1 MPRHSTEPAL
11 ALPPRARGVT
21 ASKWL
26 YDSIRAA
33 ILDGRLQSGAR
44 LPATRDL
51 AHRYGLARGTIVS
64 AFDQLKAE
72 GYLDARVGSGTRVAA
87 ELPDR
92 LLEAGR
98 GTHSRGSGVARAR
111 PIRLSEYGRRVRG
124 LGPADPP
131 RVRAF
136 RTNLPALDLFP
147 MALWTQMAG
156 RRYRRASTE
165 FLRGCGPLGHPPLQ
179 RAVAHYLGASR
190 GVACEPEQVVIV
202 SGVQEALDLA
212 ARLLLDPGDTVAVED
227 PGYTGAVRVF
237 ESYGVRIAPVPLDAE
252 GITLGPAL
260 NGARLVYVTP
270 AHQFPLCMTMSLPRR
285 LALLEWARGSGALI
299 FEDDYDSEYRYAG
312 RPMPALQGLAR
323 EAQVLFAGSFSKVLF
338 PSLRLGYLVVPPG
351 LVDAVAAAR
360 SITTRHAPL
369 PDQAVLA
376 DFIEA
381 GHFGRH
387 VRRMRGI
394 YAERLGV
401 LLDAARKELGGRL
414 EVSSIEAGLQTA
426 AWLPAGTNAESVAR
440 TAAERQVEV
449 TPISRHARRRLERDG
464 LILGFASVDEQEI
477 RRGVRELA
485 RVLSFPR

>member
-1 MPRHSTEPAL
+1 MPRHSAEPAL
-11 ALPPRARGVT
+11 ALPPRDRSISATR
-21 ASKWL
+21 WL

-33 ILDGRLQSGAR
+33 ILEGRLPPGAR
-44 LPATRDL
+44 LPASRDL
-51 AHRYGLARGTIVS
+51 ARRFGLARGTIVS
-64 AFDQLKAE
+64 AFEQLGAE

-87 ELPDR
+87 VLPER
-92 LLEAGR
+92 LLEAGGHTR
-98 GTHSRGSGVARAR
+98 SRSPDRRTR
-111 PIRLSEYGRRVRG
+111 PVRLSQHARRTHA
-124 LGPADPP
+124 LGPADPA

-147 MALWTQMAG
+147 IALWTQVAA

-165 FLRGCGPLGHPPLQ
+165 FLRGCGPLGYPPLQ

-190 GVACEPEQVVIV
+190 GVLCDPGQVVVV

-212 ARLLLDPGDTVAVED
+212 ARLLIDPGDTVAIED
-227 PGYTGAVRVF
+227 PGYTGAARVF
-237 ESYGVRIAPVPLDAE
+237 ESYGARLAPVPLDAE
-252 GITLGPAL
+252 GLTLGPVL
-260 NGARLVYVTP
+260 DGARMVYVTP

-285 LALLEWARGSGALI
+285 LALLEWARANGALV

-312 RPMPALQGLAR
+312 RPLPALQGLAR
-323 EAQVLFAGSFSKVLF
+323 DGQVLFAGSFSKVLF

-351 LVDAVAAAR
+351 LVDAAAAAR
-360 SITTRHAPL
+360 SITMRHAPL

-387 VRRMRGI
+387 LRRMRGV

-401 LLDAARKELGGRL
+401 LMDAARKELAGRL
-414 EVSSIEAGLQTA
+414 AVSDIEAGLQTA
-426 AWLPAGTNAESVAR
+426 AWLPAGVNAEAVAR
-440 TAAERQVEV
+440 AAAERQVEV

-464 LILGFASVDEQEI
+464 LILGFASVDAGEI

-485 RVLSFPR
+485 RVLSARR